1 MPRVQRKK
9 SRTRNVK
16 RRVRITDAYVVDIV
30 EFIREWKGV
39 PTWEDIVN
47 EAERVC
53 GHKWKRQS
61 LNNHKDIVD
70 AYHEKVSAKPTP
82 PHLSKGD
89 LAIIHL
95 EEKVQQKEMELQRLR
110 RQLQTYDE
118 LFVIYQTNAH
128 RLSIPPQELERPLGK
143 VDRRR

>member
-1 MPRVQRKK
+1 MPRIRRKN

-16 RRVRITDAYVVDIV
+16 PRVRITDEYIADIV

-47 EAERVC
+47 EAGRVC

-61 LNNHKDIVD
+61 LNNHKAIVD
-70 AYHEKVSAKPTP
+70 AYHEKVSAKPP
-82 PHLSKGD
+82 SPHLSKGD

-110 RQLQTYDE
+110 RQVETYDE

-128 RLSIPPQELERPLGK
+128 RLGITPQELERPLRK